1 MYIHV
6 SAYTMY
12 VCTYIYYHYKHYAN
26 QTCSKPLLDFALMCL
41 RSALCVCVCL
51 CACVC
56 VFVVNRIIVLKV
68 RSEEIDMYIR
78 FKLHNESDTTLN
90 VFGFILRYMTQNIVQ

>member
-41 RSALCVCVCL
+41 RSALCVC
-51 CACVC
+51 ACVC
-56 VFVVNRIIVLKV
+56 VCVCVCVCCESYNRIKSKIGRNKYVYPIQTPQ
-68 RSEEIDMYIR
+68 RIG
-78 FKLHNESDTTLN
+78 HNP
-90 VFGFILRYMTQNIVQ
+90 